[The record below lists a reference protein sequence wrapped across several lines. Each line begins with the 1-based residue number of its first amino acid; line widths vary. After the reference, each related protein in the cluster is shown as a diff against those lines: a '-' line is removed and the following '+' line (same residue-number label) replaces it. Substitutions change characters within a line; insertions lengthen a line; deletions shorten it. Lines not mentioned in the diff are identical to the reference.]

1 MVRRIRR
8 AIRGI
13 SPVLATLILIV
24 VAVVAGLIVY
34 VWVSGW
40 MGRWLGVA
48 SRELKIVNCQFD
60 REFWTKSY
68 VGRAQT
74 SGEKTYNLGHNWYE
88 AYDMYVYVYDTE
100 DNEHTLTRSGDNL
113 MCNGQDVGDIQRY
126 NPWKI
131 TINFTTLSDATGAT
145 FDSTCD
151 VKVSAKWYRIHLRIA
166 NTGGVD
172 ISITEVRAGHSR
184 DCPDSW
190 NYYVKFTTLPWTIRA
205 GDEEDFYISRSWD
218 AGKNYYFKFKIDSEY
233 LGPYG
238 PFTAP

>member
-8 AIRGI
+8 AIRGV
-13 SPVLATLILIV
+13 SPVLATLVLIV

-34 VWVSGW
+34 AWVSGW
-40 MGRWLGVA
+40 MSRWLGVA
-48 SRELKIVNCQFD
+48 ARELKIVDCQFE
-60 REFWTKSY
+60 REFWTKRY
-68 VGRAQT
+68 VGKAQAT
-74 SGEKTYNLGHNWYE
+74 GEKTYNLGHDWYE
-88 AYDMYVYVYDTE
+88 AYYMYVYVYDTE
-100 DNEHTLTRSGDNL
+100 GNEHKLTVSGNDL
-113 MCNGQDVGDIQRY
+113 KYNGQDVGDVQRY

-131 TINFTTLSDATGAT
+131 TINYDDLSSATTKT
-145 FDSTCD
+145 FDENCD
-151 VKVSAKWYRIHLRIA
+151 VKVSVKWYRIHLSIA

-172 ISITEVRAGHSR
+172 VSITEVRAGHSQ

-205 GDEEDFYISRSWD
+205 GDEEDFYISRDWD
-218 AGKNYYFKFKIDSEY
+218 SGKNYYFKFKIDSGY